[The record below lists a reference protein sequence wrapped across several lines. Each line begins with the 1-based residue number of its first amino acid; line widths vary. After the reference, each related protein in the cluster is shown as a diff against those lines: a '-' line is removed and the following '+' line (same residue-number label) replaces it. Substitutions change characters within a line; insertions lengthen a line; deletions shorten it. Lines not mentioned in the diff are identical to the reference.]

1 MKPARHYTDLIV
13 WQLGE
18 AIRIEVF
25 SLTKKSRFNA
35 DFKARDQVEDAA
47 NSVTRNIAEG
57 FGCETHGEFARF
69 LEIGRRSLNEIHDV
83 LHGAELKKYVASKEF
98 APLFQAHTERS
109 AQTWPAAARSPIRV
123 RAQAGSRADRTEK
136 RRGSHRQE
144 SLVAPTSVRRIA
156 PTNAKELAPTI
167 DRVIAPI

>member
-25 SLTKKSRFNA
+25 SLTEKSRFNA

-69 LEIGRRSLNEIHDV
+69 LEISRRSLNEIHDV
-83 LHGAELKKYVASKEF
+83 LHGAELKKYV
-98 APLFQAHTERS
+98 T
-109 AQTWPAAARSPIRV
+109 
-123 RAQAGSRADRTEK
+123 SR
-136 RRGSHRQE
+136 
-144 SLVAPTSVRRIA
+144 
-156 PTNAKELAPTI
+156 ELAPIRQLSRRLYPAYGRFIAYLKRTPNVRPRRGRPQP
-167 DRVIAPI
+167 DRPSASLRKQAEV